1 MRPRTANNPQA
12 AWDSQSGSGMK
23 LSYKEKII
31 YVDLF
36 KKYTQVY
43 IYIKLYFYS
52 LVFTPKNKN
61 RFIK

>member
-1 MRPRTANNPQA
+1 
-12 AWDSQSGSGMK
+12 MK

-61 RFIK
+61 RFIKQTGTEIKSILWWLVRFVEPN